1 MQVLNLCKI
10 WDVTACR
17 SSDPR
22 SRGCRQQSASE
33 DKWPGLGSEPGSA
46 KNLGGTKKPLTY
58 EEMLNKPCC
67 YHTLEANKP
76 ANHSTRQC
84 SWYQRTLQEGS
95 SGAIRPSAP
104 ASQPNIPRPPPPTSG
119 ANAVRVSQPQRGPP
133 PRPVNVVHT
142 RNDNG
147 AGPSNQVGQQQ
158 GNYREAHQS
167 YVVFVTE
174 PTGGERC
181 DPGGAQVLALV
192 RDGDHVEPEGS
203 SQSYA

>member
-1 MQVLNLCKI
+1 MEQ
-10 WDVTACR
+10 
-17 SSDPR
+17 
-22 SRGCRQQSASE
+22 
-33 DKWPGLGSEPGSA
+33 
-46 KNLGGTKKPLTY
+46 KKPLTY

-95 SGAIRPSAP
+95 SGAVRQNAP
-104 ASQPNIPRPPPPTSG
+104 ASRPNIPRPPPPTSG
-119 ANAVRVSQPQRGPP
+119 ANAVRLPPPPRGPP

-147 AGPSNQVGQQQ
+147 NQAGHQQS
-158 GNYREAHQS
+158 NYREAHQS

-174 PTGGERC
+174 PTDRKS
-181 DPGGAQVLALV
+181 V
-192 RDGDHVEPEGS
+192 RQRAMEVNAVIP
-203 SQSYA
+203 AVPKF